1 MPTTKN
7 PSGEPSKPTPR
18 TAKAAADAA
27 QTVSEV
33 PQASPRRARK
43 TEATAT
49 APEPIA
55 VAPAPAPKQDRT
67 LIAAVAFVAA
77 VALFAVG
84 FGIGRASND
93 GASHVVVGADQQGNL
108 PGAGPFGDRGRPNLP
123 FPERPDPRGGGGFL
137 PGPCHGP
144 GPDNRDQSVPPEI
157 SGQAF
162 LGIAGFDAPPGGV
175 KVTQVQPGSG
185 AAVAGLEVGDRIVTV
200 DDSEISGMDDLAGLI
215 GVMQPGT
222 VITIG
227 VDRAG
232 EDLTLTATLGS
243 RAD

>member
-1 MPTTKN
+1 
-7 PSGEPSKPTPR
+7 
-18 TAKAAADAA
+18 
-27 QTVSEV
+27 
-33 PQASPRRARK
+33 
-43 TEATAT
+43 
-49 APEPIA
+49 
-55 VAPAPAPKQDRT
+55 
-67 LIAAVAFVAA
+67 
-77 VALFAVG
+77 
-84 FGIGRASND
+84 
-93 GASHVVVGADQQGNL
+93 
-108 PGAGPFGDRGRPNLP
+108 
-123 FPERPDPRGGGGFL
+123 
-137 PGPCHGP
+137 
-144 GPDNRDQSVPPEI
+144 
-157 SGQAF
+157 
-162 LGIAGFDAPPGGV
+162 V